1 MKYVIALAG
10 NPNSG
15 KTTLF
20 NALTGSNQYV
30 GNWPGVTVERK
41 EALFQMGED
50 EVTLTDLPG
59 VYSLSPYSIE
69 ENITRH
75 FIAQHRPDVVLN
87 IVDAT
92 NLERNLFLT
101 LQLMEL
107 ERPLVIALNLMDE
120 IERHGGKIDCDR
132 LSQLLGAPVVPISAK
147 KRTGFD
153 ELFTALQQQAH
164 HPVAPSALRRYD
176 AATRMAVASIV
187 AALGGAE
194 AHSAFDE
201 PEHFAHRDARHRDD
215 DHTDRRPNAHI
226 GGYEDEGYLATRRH
240 RMGGA
245 EAKRETRPSC
255 PPPPDGRH
263 REKIAPPSMPNLP
276 GADGAPAS
284 RADARGR
291 RPLRRHRAD
300 AARLAFN
307 PAGEARTM

>member
-1 MKYVIALAG
+1 
-10 NPNSG
+10 
-15 KTTLF
+15 
-20 NALTGSNQYV
+20 V

-147 KRTGFD
+147 KRTG
-153 ELFTALQQQAH
+153 LTNCS
-164 HPVAPSALRRYD
+164 PRCTGRPTTRWRPAPFGATTPPRAWRWPPSWRRW
-176 AATRMAVASIV
+176 AA
-187 AALGGAE
+187 
-194 AHSAFDE
+194 
-201 PEHFAHRDARHRDD
+201 
-215 DHTDRRPNAHI
+215 RRPTPPLTSRNTSPTGTRATGTTTTPI
-226 GGYEDEGYLATRRH
+226 GRPTPTSAAMRMREIWTTRR
-240 RMGGA
+240 
-245 EAKRETRPSC
+245 
-255 PPPPDGRH
+255 PPNGWR
-263 REKIAPPSMPNLP
+263 
-276 GADGAPAS
+276 
-284 RADARGR
+284 
-291 RPLRRHRAD
+291 
-300 AARLAFN
+300 
-307 PAGEARTM
+307 